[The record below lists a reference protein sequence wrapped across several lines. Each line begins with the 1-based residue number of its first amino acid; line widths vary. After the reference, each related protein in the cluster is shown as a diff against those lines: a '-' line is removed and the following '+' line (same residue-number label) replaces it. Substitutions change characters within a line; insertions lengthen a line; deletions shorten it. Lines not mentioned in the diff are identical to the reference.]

1 MIYTKTKSLLG
12 GVMAGLISGSD
23 LMERLGIG
31 SHELLHR
38 FIKKGLIVY
47 NENGEEVSPQE
58 TYSKAEDH
66 RDPIEKIM
74 DWNTFELSD
83 SDADAQKTLSDLDK
97 LYFDEGN
104 VQGIEDAFHLAGG
117 EKSKIKS
124 SGPKKA
130 RKHHTDKDRLRAQAK
145 AAELWAGKYKDYTVP
160 ELIDTQEMLD
170 ATLKETDTGK
180 SNYSARIVKDWIKNL
195 NPNEPLS
202 GAPKKRNTK

>member
-12 GVMAGLISGSD
+12 GVMAGLISGRN
-23 LMERLGIG
+23 LMKRFGIG
-31 SHELLHR
+31 RYELLHR
-38 FIKKGLIVY
+38 FIKEGLIVY
-47 NENGEEVSPQE
+47 NENGEEVSPLE
-58 TYSKAEDH
+58 TYSQAEDH
-66 RDPIEKIM
+66 QPPTEKIM
-74 DWNTFELSD
+74 NWKTFELPG
-83 SDADAQKTLSDLDK
+83 SDADAQKMLSDLDN

-117 EKSKIKS
+117 EKSKTKS

-130 RKHHTDKDRLRAQAK
+130 RKHHTDKDRLRARAK

-160 ELIDTQEMLD
+160 ELIDTQEMLN
-170 ATLKETDTGK
+170 ATLKPNGT
-180 SNYSARIVKDWIKNL
+180 SNYSERIVKDWIKDL

>member
-1 MIYTKTKSLLG
+1 
-12 GVMAGLISGSD
+12 MAGLISGRD
-23 LMERLGIG
+23 LMERFGIG
-31 SHELLHR
+31 PHELLHR

-47 NENGEEVSPQE
+47 NKKGNEVSTLE
-58 TYSKAEDH
+58 TYSQTEDH
-66 RDPIEKIM
+66 QPEEEKIM
-74 DWNTFELSD
+74 SWKTFELPGSD
-83 SDADAQKTLSDLDK
+83 TDAQKMLSDLDN

-160 ELIDTQEMLD
+160 ELIDTQEMLN
-170 ATLKETDTGK
+170 ATLKPNST
-180 SNYSARIVKDWIKNL
+180 SNYSARVVKDWIKDL

>member
-12 GVMAGLISGSD
+12 GVMAGLISGHD
-23 LMERLGIG
+23 LMKRFGI
-31 SHELLHR
+31 SPYELLHR

-58 TYSKAEDH
+58 TYSQAEDH
-66 RDPIEKIM
+66 QPPSEKIM
-74 DWNTFELSD
+74 NWKTFELSG
-83 SDADAQKTLSDLDK
+83 SDAEAQKMLSDLDN

-124 SGPKKA
+124 CGPKKA
-130 RKHHTDKDRLRAQAK
+130 RKHHTDKDRLRARAK
-145 AAELWAGKYKDYTVP
+145 ALELWAAEKYKDYTVP
-160 ELIDTQEMLD
+160 ELIDTQEMLN
-170 ATLKETDTGK
+170 ATLKPNGT
-180 SNYSARIVKDWIKNL
+180 SNYSERIVKDWIKDL

>member
-1 MIYTKTKSLLG
+1 MIYTKSLLG
-12 GVMAGLISGSD
+12 GAMAGLISGHD
-23 LMERLGIG
+23 LMERFGIG
-31 SHELLHR
+31 HHELLHR

-66 RDPIEKIM
+66 RDSIEKIL
-74 DWNTFELSD
+74 DWNAFELPGSD
-83 SDADAQKTLSDLDK
+83 VDAQKMLSDLDK

-117 EKSKIKS
+117 KKSKIKS

-145 AAELWAGKYKDYTVP
+145 ASELWAGKYKDYTVP
-160 ELIDTQEMLD
+160 ELIDTQEMID
-170 ATLKETDTGK
+170 ATLKPNGK
-180 SNYSARIVKDWIKNL
+180 SNYSARIVKDWIKDL

>member
-1 MIYTKTKSLLG
+1 MIS
-12 GVMAGLISGSD
+12 LISGRD

-47 NENGEEVSPQE
+47 NENGEEVSPLE
-58 TYSKAEDH
+58 TYSQTEDH
-66 RDPIEKIM
+66 RDPIEKIL
-74 DWNTFELSD
+74 DWNTFELPGSD
-83 SDADAQKTLSDLDK
+83 TDAQKMLSDLDK
-97 LYFDEGN
+97 LYFVEGS
-104 VQGIEDAFHLAGG
+104 VQEIEDAFHLAGG

-130 RKHHTDKDRLRAQAK
+130 RKHHTDKDRLRARAK
-145 AAELWAGKYKDYTVP
+145 ALELWAAEKYKDYTVP

-170 ATLKETDTGK
+170 ATLKQTDTGT
-180 SNYSARIVKDWIKNL
+180 SNYSARTVKDWIKDL

>member
-12 GVMAGLISGSD
+12 GVMAGLISGRD

-47 NENGEEVSPQE
+47 NENGEEVSPLE
-58 TYSKAEDH
+58 TYSQTEDH
-66 RDPIEKIM
+66 RDPIEKIL
-74 DWNTFELSD
+74 DWNTFELPGSD
-83 SDADAQKTLSDLDK
+83 IDAQKMLSDLDK
-97 LYFDEGN
+97 LYFVEGN

-130 RKHHTDKDRLRAQAK
+130 IKHHTDKDRLRARAK
-145 AAELWAGKYKDYTVP
+145 ASELWAGKYKDYTVP
-160 ELIDTQEMLD
+160 ELIDTQEMID
-170 ATLKETDTGK
+170 ATLKPTGI
-180 SNYSARIVKDWIKNL
+180 SNYSARTVKDWIKDL

>member
-12 GVMAGLISGSD
+12 GVMAGLISGRN
-23 LMERLGIG
+23 LMKRFGIG
-31 SHELLHR
+31 RYELLHR
-38 FIKKGLIVY
+38 FIKEGLIVY

-74 DWNTFELSD
+74 DWNTFELPD
-83 SDADAQKTLSDLDK
+83 SDADAQKMLSDLDN
-97 LYFDEGN
+97 LYFDERN
-104 VQGIEDAFHLAGG
+104 VQGIEDSFDLARQQ
-117 EKSKIKS
+117 SKTKS

-130 RKHHTDKDRLRAQAK
+130 RKHHTDKDRLRARAK
-145 AAELWAGKYKDYTVP
+145 ALELWAAEKYKDYTVP

-170 ATLKETDTGK
+170 ATLKPTGT
-180 SNYSARIVKDWIKNL
+180 SNYSARIVKDWIKDL

>member
-1 MIYTKTKSLLG
+1 
-12 GVMAGLISGSD
+12 MAGLISGRD
-23 LMERLGIG
+23 LMKRWGIG
-31 SHELLHR
+31 PHELLHR

-47 NENGEEVSPQE
+47 NENDEVVSPLE
-58 TYSKAEDH
+58 TYSQAEAH
-66 RDPIEKIM
+66 QPPTEKNM
-74 DWNTFELSD
+74 NWETFELPG
-83 SDADAQKTLSDLDK
+83 SDADAQKMLSDLDN

-130 RKHHTDKDRLRAQAK
+130 IKHHTDKDRLRARAK
-145 AAELWAGKYKDYTVP
+145 ASELWAGKYKDYTVP
-160 ELIDTQEMLD
+160 ELIDTQEMID
-170 ATLKETDTGK
+170 ATLKPTGI
-180 SNYSARIVKDWIKNL
+180 SNYSARTVKDWIKDL

>member
-12 GVMAGLISGSD
+12 GVMAGLISGRD
-23 LMERLGIG
+23 LMKRWGIT
-31 SHELLHR
+31 HYELLHR

-47 NENGEEVSPQE
+47 NEKDEEVSPQE
-58 TYSKAEDH
+58 IYSQTEDH
-66 RDPIEKIM
+66 RPQTEKIAN
-74 DWNTFELSD
+74 WKTFELPG
-83 SDADAQKTLSDLDK
+83 SDADAQKMLSDLDK

-130 RKHHTDKDRLRAQAK
+130 RKHHTEKDRLRARAK
-145 AAELWAGKYKDYTVP
+145 ASELWAGKYKDYTVP
-160 ELIDTQEMLD
+160 KLIDTQEMID
-170 ATLKETDTGK
+170 ATLKPNGT
-180 SNYSARIVKDWIKNL
+180 SNYSARVVKDWIKDL
-195 NPNEPLS
+195 NPNKPLS